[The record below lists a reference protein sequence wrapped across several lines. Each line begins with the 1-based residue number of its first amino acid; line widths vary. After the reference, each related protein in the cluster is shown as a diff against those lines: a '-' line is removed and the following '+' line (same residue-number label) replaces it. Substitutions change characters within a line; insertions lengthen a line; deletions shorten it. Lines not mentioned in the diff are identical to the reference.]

1 MSLVVDEELEVLSAR
16 CERPYLHGG
25 VVCEDVSTRTQQ
37 DELVPEGVLADELGI
52 ELGMTICQ

>member
-1 MSLVVDEELEVLSAR
+1 MLRVRREQ
-16 CERPYLHGG
+16 PYLHGG
-25 VVCEDVSTRTQQ
+25 VVREDVPTRTQQ